1 VSLAMPNESVGG
13 VGARKRT
20 KSTRKIH
27 IFNMEFLMDRVS
39 APNAKYYTLK
49 RPKDPEEWFI
59 ALNELAYQLSPE
71 RRNMLEA
78 CFWLEW
84 ILEYDAHCRSVVA
97 AASSKNKKKSDVLEE
112 EAEGGKGGME
122 NNDLAL
128 FGNSQAM
135 LKTKTLGKG
144 EPRSELTN
152 RLVESKYEGD
162 IVWSVWELLVNEL
175 GKKNGGSGGGN
186 GNGGNS
192 IQPMVMKAAHI
203 LFCVDYKTTSC
214 RKKRYMLYFAIS
226 LITENVNYG
235 GNIVSDEHREIVQRV
250 VSKTD
255 DIYNQLKPS
264 EQRPTTDYL
273 MNGIKARSNAEQT
286 VSALD
291 AMQRADMFQLNTMYS
306 GKR

>member
-1 VSLAMPNESVGG
+1 
-13 VGARKRT
+13 
-20 KSTRKIH
+20 
-27 IFNMEFLMDRVS
+27 
-39 APNAKYYTLK
+39 
-49 RPKDPEEWFI
+49 
-59 ALNELAYQLSPE
+59 
-71 RRNMLEA
+71 
-78 CFWLEW
+78 
-84 ILEYDAHCRSVVA
+84 
-97 AASSKNKKKSDVLEE
+97 
-112 EAEGGKGGME
+112 
-122 NNDLAL
+122 
-128 FGNSQAM
+128 
-135 LKTKTLGKG
+135 
-144 EPRSELTN
+144 
-152 RLVESKYEGD
+152 VESKYEGD
-162 IVWSVWELLVNEL
+162 IVWSVWELLIHEL

-186 GNGGNS
+186 GNGGNGGNS

>member
-1 VSLAMPNESVGG
+1 
-13 VGARKRT
+13 
-20 KSTRKIH
+20 
-27 IFNMEFLMDRVS
+27 MDRVS
-39 APNAKYYTLK
+39 APSANYYTLK

-97 AASSKNKKKSDVLEE
+97 AASSKNKKKTDVLEE
-112 EAEGGKGGME
+112 EAENGKGGME

-162 IVWSVWELLVNEL
+162 IVWSVWELLINEL
-175 GKKNGGSGGGN
+175 GKKNGG